1 MDPKPFYGECS
12 GSWVLSRPKA
22 VIGVADFRLVVDL
35 GLLRGRHRYWHKTF
49 AIFGPMF
56 FPGFGQP
63 FTYLAHGDY
72 ARPQGSSRMNE
83 AFVSAFFPRIF
94 GGGLREIL
102 EFPGLTQIYGVATYL
117 DLAL

>member
-22 VIGVADFRLVVDL
+22 VIGASNFRLVVDL
-35 GLLRGRHRYWHKTF
+35 GLLRGWHRYWHKTF

-56 FPGFGQP
+56 LPGFRQP
-63 FTYLAHGDY
+63 FTYLAHCDY
-72 ARPQGSSRMNE
+72 ARPQGSSRMDE

-94 GGGLREIL
+94 GGGLMEIL
-102 EFPGLTQIYGVATYL
+102 EFPGVRQIDRVATYL